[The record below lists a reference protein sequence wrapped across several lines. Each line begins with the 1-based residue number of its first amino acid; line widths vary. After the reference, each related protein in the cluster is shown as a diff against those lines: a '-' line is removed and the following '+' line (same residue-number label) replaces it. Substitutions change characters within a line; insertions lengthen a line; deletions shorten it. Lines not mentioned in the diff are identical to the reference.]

1 MSKNLIEI
9 HTKKETIE
17 LPIYYWEDKKYARNK
32 GNNSLEVVKSIERY
46 DYKQMAAT
54 LQNRIK
60 KYLKRDVIVIIEEL
74 TPLERID
81 IDE

>member
-17 LPIYYWEDKKYARNK
+17 LPIYYWKDKKYVRNK
-32 GNNSLEVVKSIERY
+32 DNSLEVVKSIDRY
-46 DYKQMAAT
+46 DYNQMADT
-54 LQNRIK
+54 LENRIK
-60 KYLKRDVIVIIEEL
+60 KYLKRNVIVIIEEL
-74 TPLERID
+74 TPHERID